1 MKSKWNDIKDK
12 LILIQGWARDGL
24 TDEQIANNL
33 GIGTTTLYKW
43 KNQHKEFQEALKKGK
58 EVADRE
64 VENALYK
71 SALGFKYKE
80 QMVTNK
86 GGVVEVERYEKP
98 NTTAAIFWLKNR
110 KPAQWRDRQE
120 IDQKCNLGVQ
130 IIDDIPEQ
138 ENDNSY

>member
-1 MKSKWNDIKDK
+1 VGLLKSKWNDIRDK

-33 GIGTTTLYKW
+33 GIGTSTLYRW
-43 KNQHKEFQEALKKGK
+43 KNEHRELREALKKGK

-80 QMVTNK
+80 QVVTNK
-86 GGVVEVERYEKP
+86 GNIVEVEKYEKP

-110 KPAQWRDRQE
+110 KPGQWRDKQE
-120 IDQKCNLGVQ
+120 IEHNCDVGVK
-130 IIDDIPEQ
+130 IIDDIPSDE
-138 ENDNSY
+138 

>member
-43 KNQHKEFQEALKKGK
+43 KNQHREFRETLKKGK

-64 VENALYK
+64 VESALYK
-71 SALGFKYKE
+71 SALGFRYKD
-80 QMVTNK
+80 QTVTNK
-86 GGVVEVERYEKP
+86 GNVVDVERYEKP
-98 NTTAAIFWLKNR
+98 NVTAAIFWLKNR
-110 KPAQWRDRQE
+110 KPAQWRDKRE
-120 IDQKCNLGVQ
+120 IEQNCNVGVQ
-130 IIDDIPEQ
+130 IIDDIPDEEGQ
-138 ENDNSY
+138 D